1 MTEVLAVVLTD
12 IGSWKK
18 GDYIS
23 VDIGTFRE
31 LFRKGVVDFA
41 NLHDFINEVAKL
53 RYLEAKSTELQKLE
67 DDFYEKVRLVE
78 EVLLEKARRA
88 DVTALDTL
96 GRFRLHVRKLKMT
109 RLEKIFYAALIR
121 PNSLEIEN
129 RLTKEE
135 REFYRRWSSDLR
147 GFLDGGVNDAG

>member
-12 IGSWKK
+12 IGSWRK

-31 LFRKGVVDFA
+31 LFKKGIVDLA
-41 NLHDFINEVAKL
+41 GLHDFVKEVAAL
-53 RYLEAKSTELQKLE
+53 RYLEAKNTELQKLDE
-67 DDFYEKVRLVE
+67 DFYEKVKLVE
-78 EVLLEKARRA
+78 EVLLTRARRA
-88 DVTALDTL
+88 DAYALDTL
-96 GRFRLHVRKLKMT
+96 RRFQDHVRKLKMT

-129 RLTKEE
+129 KLTKEE
-135 REFYRRWSSDLR
+135 REFYRRWSEELR
-147 GFLDGGVNDAG
+147 GFLDGGVVDE

>member
-12 IGSWKK
+12 IGSWRK

-31 LFRKGVVDFA
+31 LFKKGVVDFA

-53 RYLEAKSTELQKLE
+53 RYLEAKSTELQKLS

-96 GRFRLHVRKLKMT
+96 RRFKDHVRKLKMT
-109 RLEKIFYAALIR
+109 RLEKIFYSALIR
-121 PNSLEIEN
+121 PDSLEVEN
-129 RLTKEE
+129 RLTREE
-135 REFYRRWSSDLR
+135 RVFYKKWSEELR
-147 GFLDGGVNDAG
+147 GFLDGGVVNE

>member
-1 MTEVLAVVLTD
+1 MTEVLAVVLVD
-12 IGSWKK
+12 LGSWRK

-23 VDIGTFRE
+23 LDIESFRE

-67 DDFYEKVRLVE
+67 DDFYEKVKLVE
-78 EVLLEKARRA
+78 EVLLERARRA

-96 GRFRLHVRKLKMT
+96 RRFKDHVRKLKMT
-109 RLEKIFYAALIR
+109 RLEKIFYSALIR

-147 GFLDGGVNDAG
+147 GFLGEGVV